1 MRLRRLIVAVHR
13 DVGYFFAG
21 LTVLYAISGVAV
33 NHVADW
39 NPSYRLEKVQHQVGE
54 VSPGSAAEQGREVAR
69 RLGITAEPVS
79 AVRVGREVLKVFFE
93 DRTLTVSLPT
103 GAVEEERR
111 QRRFLFYEV
120 NFLHLNKGKGWW
132 TWFADAYAVALALL
146 ALTGLFIIPGR
157 KGLSG
162 RGKWL
167 LGAGLLIPL
176 VYLIF
181 FVL

>member
-1 MRLRRLIVAVHR
+1 MRLRRLVVAVHR

-33 NHVADW
+33 NHMADW
-39 NPSYRLEKVQHQVGE
+39 NPSYRLEKSQHQVGVVPE
-54 VSPGSAAEQGREVAR
+54 GTAAEQGREVAR
-69 RLGITAEPVS
+69 RLGIDAEPMS
-79 AVRVGREVLKVFFE
+79 SVRVGPGLLKVFFE

-103 GAVEEERR
+103 GEVEDERR
-111 QRRFLFYEV
+111 ARRFFLYEV

-132 TWFADAYAVALALL
+132 TWFADAYAVGLALL
-146 ALTGLFIIPGR
+146 AVTGLFILPGR

-167 LGAGLLIPL
+167 VGAGLLAPL
-176 VYLIF
+176 LYLVF
-181 FVL
+181 FR